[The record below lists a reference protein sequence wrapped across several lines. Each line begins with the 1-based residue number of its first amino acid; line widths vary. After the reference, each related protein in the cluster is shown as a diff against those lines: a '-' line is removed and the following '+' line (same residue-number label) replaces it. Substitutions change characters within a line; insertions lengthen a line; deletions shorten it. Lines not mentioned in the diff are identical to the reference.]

1 MTKTSSYQP
10 TTTDSGNAGSKSRS
24 HLRPLGSWITWVG
37 PVVLGTLAPLLVILV
52 SGYTLAWRDTASLF
66 APVRPL
72 VVQALLQFRLPLWN
86 PYEACGVPLF
96 GQLMHGVLHPVS
108 VLGALLAPQAGMDLF
123 IVAHAVLG
131 ATGAAFLALLLGCSP
146 GGASV
151 AGLGYGLSGYLLSM
165 SSNIQYLAA
174 AGTAPWAIAALRQ
187 ARGATSVVIA
197 SFAVAALLFAGDPQ
211 WALVA
216 ICLGLALATEGGG
229 RRALLL
235 AGAAAALGT
244 LLASIQLLP
253 TWTFLAQSSRG
264 ASGIPPVERLQWAL
278 APARLLEFVAPGF
291 FWGRPGVEAGAPVF
305 QWLGGATIYNM
316 PFVPSVFLGAPL
328 LAMAV
333 AGGRVRRIGCILAV
347 AAAVLLWAA
356 MGHHLGSEQALR
368 AVPIWGSFRYSEKL
382 IGPFTLCLALL
393 AGAGVDRLVHARTR
407 GWVAVAFA
415 LALVAVASALCVL
428 TGVGEE
434 LLYTI
439 GAGDAVHLAQA
450 HLGVGF
456 SHASLSLAA
465 FGIALLVIILKPTW
479 NTRFP
484 WLAAALVFLESAAA
498 SPYALHA
505 GVPWACEMKPL
516 QRIASSSTSVRLAT
530 PLKANGARALPGLD
544 NHDSIVAAESRM
556 GVPAHSVTGRV
567 DQISTYTGL
576 TPRRVENVFAAFQE
590 TLGPVWWQAL
600 RRFGVSHVVAG
611 TPINNRDAEIL
622 AAAVAGGRPV
632 LFDAVWG
639 FTVWEVPHRPWAS
652 FAETVQSASSEGEA
666 LAFLLTSVKGEVSSV
681 VAEGDVPQRLSPGR
695 VFRIKREPERL
706 YIEAESSGKGLLVV
720 NDAWWP
726 GWTAQIDGSPAPLLR
741 ADCLVRAV
749 PWPGGK
755 HVVEISYH
763 PLEVRAGALASAVAL
778 LGLGVLFAIGI
789 RKPRDGRR
797 GQ

>member
-1 MTKTSSYQP
+1 MPPPRVVLGRAKVTP
-10 TTTDSGNAGSKSRS
+10 GSQ
-24 HLRPLGSWITWVG
+24 LRQIGSWVTWMG
-37 PVVLGTLAPLLVILV
+37 PVVLGTLAPLLAILA
-52 SGYTLAWRDTASLF
+52 SGHTLAWRDTASLF

-72 VVQALLQFRLPLWN
+72 VVQALHQFRLPLWN

-123 IVAHAVLG
+123 IVAHTVLG
-131 ATGAAFLALLLGCSP
+131 AIGAALLARLLGCSP

-165 SSNIQYLAA
+165 SSNVQYLAA

-187 ARGATSVVIA
+187 ARGAASVAIA
-197 SFAVAALLFAGDPQ
+197 SFVVAALLFAGDPQ

-216 ICLGLALATEGGG
+216 VCLGLALAAEGGG
-229 RRALLL
+229 RRALLF

-253 TWTFLAQSSRG
+253 AWVFLAQSSRG
-264 ASGIPPVERLQWAL
+264 ASGLPSVERLQWAL
-278 APARLLEFVAPGF
+278 APARIVEFAAPGF

-305 QWLGGATIYNM
+305 QRLGGPTVYNM

-333 AGGRVRRIGCILAV
+333 AGGRVRRIGGTLAA

-382 IGPFTLCLALL
+382 IGPFTLCVALL
-393 AGAGVDRLVHARTR
+393 AGAGADRLVRAHTR
-407 GWVAVAFA
+407 GWVAAIFASA
-415 LALVAVASALCVL
+415 LAAGASALCGV
-428 TGVGEE
+428 TGAGEE
-434 LLYTI
+434 LLYAA
-439 GAGDAVHLAQA
+439 GAGDAAHLAQA

-456 SHASLSLAA
+456 SHASLSLAG
-465 FGIALLVIILKPTW
+465 FGIALLAVLRRPTW
-479 NTRFP
+479 STLFP
-484 WLAAALVFLESAAA
+484 WLAAVLVFLDSVAA
-498 SPYALHA
+498 SPHALHA
-505 GVPWACEMKPL
+505 GVRWARETKPL
-516 QRIASSSTSVRLAT
+516 QRIASSSASVRLAT
-530 PLKANGARALPGLD
+530 PLKANGAWALPGLD
-544 NHDSIVAAESRM
+544 DHDSILAAESRM
-556 GVPAHSVTGRV
+556 GVPAHNVAGRV

-576 TPRRVENVFAAFQE
+576 TPRSVENVFAALQG

-600 RRFGVSHVVAG
+600 RRFGVSHVAAG

-622 AAAVAGGRPV
+622 AAAVAGGSPV
-632 LFDAVWG
+632 LFDTVWR

-652 FAETVQSASSEGEA
+652 FAETVRSVSSEGEA
-666 LAFLLTSVKGEVSSV
+666 LALLLTSAEGELSGV
-681 VAEGDVPQRLSPGR
+681 VAEGDVPHRLSPGR
-695 VFRIKREPERL
+695 IFRIKREPERL
-706 YIEAESSGKGLLVV
+706 YIEAECSGEGLLVV

-726 GWTAQIDGSPAPLLR
+726 GWTAQIDGSPASLLR

-763 PLEVRAGALASAVAL
+763 PLEVLAGALASAVAL
-778 LGLGVLFAIGI
+778 LWLGVLFAIGI
-789 RKPRDGRR
+789 RKPRNARR
-797 GQ
+797 GQRG

>member
-1 MTKTSSYQP
+1 M
-10 TTTDSGNAGSKSRS
+10 
-24 HLRPLGSWITWVG
+24 G

-72 VVQALLQFRLPLWN
+72 IVQALIQFRLPLWN

-123 IVAHAVLG
+123 IIVHAVLG
-131 ATGAAFLALLLGCSP
+131 ATGAAFLARRLGCSP
-146 GGASV
+146 GAASV

-165 SSNIQYLAA
+165 SSNIQYLTA

-187 ARGATSVVIA
+187 ARGATSVAIA

-216 ICLGLALATEGGG
+216 ICLGIALAGERGG

-305 QWLGGATIYNM
+305 QWLGGPTIYNM

-333 AGGRVRRIGCILAV
+333 AGGQVRRIGGILVV

-368 AVPIWGSFRYSEKL
+368 TVPIWGSFRYSEKL
-382 IGPFTLCLALL
+382 IGPFTLCVALL
-393 AGAGVDRLVHARTR
+393 AGAGADRLMYGRTR
-407 GWVAVAFA
+407 GWVAAVFA
-415 LALVAVASALCVL
+415 LALAALASAFCVV
-428 TGVGEE
+428 TGVGEG
-434 LLYTI
+434 LLYAI
-439 GAGDAVHLAQA
+439 GAGDAVLLAQA

-456 SHASLSLAA
+456 SHASLSLAG
-465 FGIALLVIILKPTW
+465 FGIVLLTIFLRPTW
-479 NTRFP
+479 STRFP
-484 WLAAALVFLESAAA
+484 WLIAALVFLESAAA

-505 GVPWACEMKPL
+505 GVPWACETKPL
-516 QRIASSSTSVRLAT
+516 QRIASSSAPVRLAT
-530 PLKANGARALPGLD
+530 PLKANGAWALPGLD
-544 NHDSIVAAESRM
+544 DHDSILAAESRM
-556 GVPAHSVTGRV
+556 GVPAHNVAGRL

-576 TPRRVENVFAAFQE
+576 TPRRVEDVFAALQG
-590 TLGPVWWQAL
+590 TLGPVWWQVL
-600 RRFGVSHVVAG
+600 GRFGVSHVAAG
-611 TPINNRDAEIL
+611 NPINNQDAETL
-622 AAAVAGGRPV
+622 MAAVAGRRPV
-632 LFDAVWG
+632 LFDSVWG
-639 FTVWEVPHRPWAS
+639 FTVWEVPHRPRAS
-652 FAETVQSASSEGEA
+652 FAETVQSASSEDEA
-666 LAFLLTSVKGEVSSV
+666 LKLLLTSARRDLSNV
-681 VAEGDVPQRLSPGR
+681 VVEGNVPNHLSPGR
-695 VFRIKREPERL
+695 ILRIKREPERL

-726 GWTAQIDGSPAPLLR
+726 GWTAQIDGIPAPLLR

-749 PWPGGK
+749 PWPGGN
-755 HVVEISYH
+755 HVVEICYH
-763 PLEVRAGALASAVAL
+763 PPEVRAGALASAVAL